1 MKYNRLD
8 EEEAFILKNNRVSI
22 NELKEKFNVS
32 SNTIRRDII
41 ELEERGKVSKKH
53 GYVISKINDLDVG
66 LLPFY
71 RRNSVMRDEKDRIAK
86 KASEFIEDGDCIFID
101 SGSTVAFLIDY
112 IKDLKLTVFTNNLY
126 FINKVIN
133 YKNIEIITFSG
144 ILNRD
149 YFSFTGIE
157 DQAIDILSQYNFTK
171 AFMAATGMN
180 LNYGVMNSLV
190 TDNAI
195 KKSVVKRAQEVY
207 LLVDH
212 SKFNKTTMKSY
223 CQLNDI
229 NFLITDED
237 PPENIKNIMESFGC
251 KIIIS

>member
-8 EEEAFILKNNRVSI
+8 EEEEFILKNNKVSI

-32 SNTIRRDII
+32 SNTIRRDIL
-41 ELEERGKVSKKH
+41 ELESRGKISKKH
-53 GYVISKINDLDVG
+53 GYVVSKSNDLDVG

-71 RRNSVMRDEKDRIAK
+71 SRNLVMREEKNRIAK

-112 IKDLKLTVFTNNLY
+112 IKNLKLTVFTNNLY

-133 YKNIEIITFSG
+133 YPNIEIITFSG
-144 ILNRD
+144 VLNRD

-157 DQAIDILSQYNFTK
+157 NQAIDILYQYNFTK
-171 AFMAATGMN
+171 AFMATTGVN
-180 LNYGVMNSLV
+180 LNYGVMNSLI

-212 SKFNKTTMKSY
+212 SKFNKITIKSY

-229 NFLITDED
+229 NFLITDKE
-237 PPENIKNIMESFGC
+237 PPENIKNVMDNFGC
-251 KIIIS
+251 KIIVS